1 MNQINRIR
9 IKTNRLSTAPYPKI
23 QLITRHCHSLVKMQH
38 QIMARIKKSC
48 SKMFLQLKVFSH
60 HKTSENKA
68 KNMKIEFKQAV
79 TQNMK
84 K

>member
-1 MNQINRIR
+1 
-9 IKTNRLSTAPYPKI
+9 
-23 QLITRHCHSLVKMQH
+23 MQH

-48 SKMFLQLKVFSH
+48 SKMFSQLKVFNH
-60 HKTSENKA
+60 HKTSDNKA

>member
-1 MNQINRIR
+1 
-9 IKTNRLSTAPYPKI
+9 
-23 QLITRHCHSLVKMQH
+23 
-38 QIMARIKKSC
+38 MARIKKLC
-48 SKMFLQLKVFSH
+48 SKMFSQLKAFSH

-68 KNMKIEFKQAV
+68 KHMKIEFKQAV